1 MAVCCVL
8 VKTASL
14 AVMCC
19 LIWNRRGNE
28 GWWEDTGQ
36 GGREEKRGSG
46 RKYGSYQHSPRQ
58 ENRAMMKAKSREEG
72 KDWQAQ
78 TDREWRLKWQRDKQA
93 GVQREWG
100 GEKWTA
106 AMKQETKK
114 RQRERQTDRQTYRQ
128 TDILSNTIKP
138 KWIHPGDHQLSWQQ
152 IREEAVKQTSNM
164 NRERESRKQQTQRP
178 DNTAAFLRGR
188 RAAELHASLPL
199 AVRPVARQSLVL
211 IS

>member
-128 TDILSNTIKP
+128 TDRYLEQHYQTQVNSPRGPPAFMAADKRRGSKT
-138 KWIHPGDHQLSWQQ
+138 D
-152 IREEAVKQTSNM
+152 VKYEQ
-164 NRERESRKQQTQRP
+164 RERVQETTDP
-178 DNTAAFLRGR
+178 TTW
-188 RAAELHASLPL
+188 
-199 AVRPVARQSLVL
+199 
-211 IS
+211 